1 MAEKVVVSWSGG
13 KDSCLACYRAQKDGY
28 EVAGLLNCASE
39 EFRRSS
45 GHGVRVELMARQ
57 AKAVGLPLYQNIV
70 KTDDYK
76 AKFVARVKELMRAGV
91 TGVVTG
97 DVYLEDARDWMRN
110 VCREAGAKAIMPL
123 WGRNSREVVLDFID
137 AGFEAIVVCVKAD
150 LLGPEWLGRKIDR
163 AFVSALAEANPRVD
177 LCGENGEFHTFV
189 IGGPLFKDRV
199 RALPGEKVLR
209 EGYWL
214 LDLV

>member
-1 MAEKVVVSWSGG
+1 
-13 KDSCLACYRAQKDGY
+13 
-28 EVAGLLNCASE
+28 
-39 EFRRSS
+39 
-45 GHGVRVELMARQ
+45 
-57 AKAVGLPLYQNIV
+57 
-70 KTDDYK
+70 
-76 AKFVARVKELMRAGV
+76 
-91 TGVVTG
+91 
-97 DVYLEDARDWMRN
+97 
-110 VCREAGAKAIMPL
+110 MPL